1 MYYNAI
7 CIFYFYRTQRAHST
21 HYTGVEMNKLNL
33 KKLLT
38 LLVCLTLIVS
48 VVLLAACNKNDDN
61 KGSTEDNTSA
71 SPSFTNGNFRSY
83 TTSDKGYPY
92 APSSFTGS
100 PTSDT
105 EGSTLPKLETVK
117 RGVINLADYQNLGAW
132 CTFSKFDANRL
143 TDEED
148 AKNYNKDDN
157 VLMINN
163 TEARYYMYRSSEFSA
178 AANTKYLLQVD
189 VRTANLDGGE
199 KKGAT
204 IKIAKSYSSGSS
216 IPATEGYA
224 SFDAITVGEWTTYSF
239 IIDGKYNGSTS
250 LELQL
255 MLGNNNLRDEYKT
268 SGYAFFD
275 NIRLT
280 TVKDDTVLP
289 AGENVKTITLSVPNG
304 SFDYKTTSDYP
315 YLYNRVTTTDTNSNY
330 GLVNKV
336 DAKDGKITLVGEYK
350 IDADALKDH
359 DKDHGNVFA
368 IYNVAEARMG
378 FYTTNPLYFK
388 RGGYY
393 KVTVSLN
400 TDYIE
405 SGSAYLALG
414 KSKDLSDNTVIEI
427 GKDAANPGWKEHVFY
442 VYANENTADEL
453 YFHFGLGK
461 DSDNK
466 AKGYILVDDLKIEET
481 DDTTQTG
488 DYVTDNRFKPTDNKL
503 TDAFVNKSGTDING
517 VPVTITGDGEEF
529 SVDDKTPYVSSNFS
543 ERNRKFTS
551 AKATIAKFQTK
562 ATLQKD
568 TYYRFSVWV
577 RTVDVPSTSGVVLTV
592 YDGDKDTN
600 SAVKAIATFA
610 AVTTDKDLAD
620 SSSSLNGYREL
631 VCYFHTASLQEQVVT
646 FEISLGSGGAFT
658 SSTLFSGTAYIAN
671 ASLVETDYTKYNG
684 ASASGTYEKKYDW
697 YETLSSETFTNGQF
711 QKYNYSDT
719 KFFKDGGVNE
729 KGEFQSTSFG
739 VPSGWT
745 LKGEKDKAVAGI
757 VDVNRDALLS
767 NLATKLGVPVDTLKT
782 APFECKEEDVET
794 FGIYAGGDSYLFI
807 NSADVE
813 GLAKE
818 SVRVGY
824 VSNSFT
830 LNANSYYKIS
840 VMVKVMGDSKASV
853 YLMTDNNIAETNVDS
868 KFENIEAS
876 TASQTGGWK
885 RYTFYVKTGFSSI
898 SATLGLYL
906 GGKDVDIALT
916 DANMVLADGLNGKYV
931 KVDGAYEVYNKN
943 THKDAT
949 ETYNYSGSAKGGT
962 VLFDY
967 VIKEDISESVYNA
980 KTASATASAA
990 DEYEETKRVEMNLDS
1005 FGLAITPD
1013 ENKPTSPKGWTKTSL
1028 TKDTDT
1034 EQLQSGVIY
1043 STDYKAHS
1051 GESCLIIPYLNTA
1064 GASYYASDAKT
1075 LTKDGFYKISVWAKL
1090 SEGHTGKAYITL
1102 VATNYGENSKYVDYA
1117 SQTIEVDSTDWKEYV
1132 FFIKAPSSDTK
1143 IDKYG
1148 DNAKDLS
1155 LKIRLGFG
1163 ESADNKASG
1172 YVLFDD
1178 VLIEKLDVKA
1188 DDFDKLV
1195 DDFKAEPAN
1204 AGLTVNTVKYS
1215 AIDKEEE
1222 TTPDKEPD
1230 KENNKDSGKNF
1241 NWVIFTSVAFGAIVI
1256 IAVAAFFIKKYLPK
1270 HKEGKQQVDK
1280 KKTSK
1285 KKEDDYKNLND

>member
-1 MYYNAI
+1 
-7 CIFYFYRTQRAHST
+7 
-21 HYTGVEMNKLNL
+21 MNKLNL

-48 VVLLAACNKNDDN
+48 VVLLAACNKKTDDN
-61 KGSTEDNTSA
+61 KTPDNTSA

-117 RGVINLADYQNLGAW
+117 RGVINLADYANLGAW
-132 CTFSKFDANRL
+132 CTFSKFDAKRL
-143 TDEED
+143 TGEED

-163 TEARYYMYRSSEFSA
+163 TEARYYMYRSSEFSV

-189 VRTANLDGGE
+189 VRTANLNGGE
-199 KKGAT
+199 KKGVT

-224 SFDAITVGEWTTYSF
+224 SFDAVTVGEWTTYSF

-289 AGENVKTITLSVPNG
+289 TENVKTITLSVPNG

-330 GLVNKV
+330 GLVNEV
-336 DAKDGKITLVGEYK
+336 DAKDGKITLVNEYAV
-350 IDADALKDH
+350 DAAAVKG
-359 DKDHGNVFA
+359 HGSVFA
-368 IYNVAEARMG
+368 IYNVADARMG

-400 TDYIE
+400 TKYIDG
-405 SGSAYLALG
+405 SGKAYLALG

-427 GKDAANPGWKEHVFY
+427 AQKDSENNGWNEYTFY

-461 DSDNK
+461 DSDDKNK

-488 DYVTDNRFKPTDNKL
+488 DYVTDNRFKSADNKL

-517 VPVTITGDGEEF
+517 VSVTITGDGEEF
-529 SVDDKTPYVSSNFS
+529 SADDKTPYVSSIFS
-543 ERNRKFTS
+543 ARNRKFTS
-551 AKATIAKFQTK
+551 AKATLAKFQTK

-592 YDGDKDTN
+592 YDGDKDIN
-600 SAVKAIATFA
+600 SAAKAIATFA

-631 VCYFHTASLQEQVVT
+631 VCYFHTASLQDQAVT

-671 ASLVETDYTKYNG
+671 ASLVETDYIKYNG

-757 VDVNRDALLS
+757 VDVNRENLLN
-767 NLATKLGVPVDTLKT
+767 NLATKIGITAEVLKAVPVDANDK
-782 APFECKEEDVET
+782 PVET
-794 FGIYAGGDSYLFI
+794 FGIYAGGNSYLLI

-840 VMVKVMGDSKASV
+840 VMVKVINGQASV

-868 KFENIEAS
+868 KFENIGAS
-876 TASQTGGWK
+876 TGVMTGGWK

-906 GGKDVDIALT
+906 GGQDKDIALT

-931 KVDGAYEVYNKN
+931 KKAANEYEVYNKN

-949 ETYNYSGSAKGGT
+949 ETYNYSGKANGGT

-967 VIKEDISESVYNA
+967 VIKEDISESVYDA

-1005 FGLAITPD
+1005 FGLATTPD

-1117 SQTIEVDSTDWKEYV
+1117 SQTIEVNSTDWKEYV

-1188 DDFDKLV
+1188 DEFDKHV
-1195 DDFKAEPAN
+1195 SDFKAAN
-1204 AGLTVNTVKYS
+1204 TGLTVNTVKYS

-1222 TTPDKEPD
+1222 TTPDKEPG
-1230 KENNKDSGKNF
+1230 KEDNKNSGKNF
-1241 NWVIFTSVAFGAIVI
+1241 NWVIFTSVAFGAIVV

>member
-1 MYYNAI
+1 
-7 CIFYFYRTQRAHST
+7 
-21 HYTGVEMNKLNL
+21 MNKLNL

-48 VVLLAACNKNDDN
+48 VVLLAACNKKTDDN
-61 KGSTEDNTSA
+61 KTPDNTSA

-132 CTFSKFDANRL
+132 CTFSKFDAKRL
-143 TDEED
+143 TGEED

-163 TEARYYMYRSSEFSA
+163 TEARYYMYRSSEFSV

-189 VRTANLDGGE
+189 VRTANLNGGE

-224 SFDAITVGEWTTYSF
+224 SFDAVTVGEWTTYSF

-289 AGENVKTITLSVPNG
+289 TENVKTITLSVPNG

-330 GLVNKV
+330 GLVNEV
-336 DAKDGKITLVGEYK
+336 DAKDGKITLVNEYAV
-350 IDADALKDH
+350 DAAAV
-359 DKDHGNVFA
+359 KDHGSVFA
-368 IYNVAEARMG
+368 IYNVADARMG

-400 TDYIE
+400 TKYVE
-405 SGSAYLALG
+405 NGKAYLALG

-427 GKDAANPGWKEHVFY
+427 EQKDSENNGWNEYTFY

-461 DSDNK
+461 DSDDKNK

-488 DYVTDNRFKPTDNKL
+488 NNVTDNRFKPADNKL

-529 SVDDKTPYVSSNFS
+529 SADDKTPYVSSIFS
-543 ERNRKFTS
+543 ARNRKFTS
-551 AKATIAKFQTK
+551 AKATLAKFQTK

-631 VCYFHTASLQEQVVT
+631 VCYFHTASLQNQDVT

-757 VDVNRDALLS
+757 VDVNRENLLN
-767 NLATKLGVPVDTLKT
+767 NLATKIGITAEVLKAVPVDADDK
-782 APFECKEEDVET
+782 PVET
-794 FGIYAGGDSYLFI
+794 FGIYAGGNSYLLI

-840 VMVKVMGDSKASV
+840 VMVKVINGQASV
-853 YLMTDNNIAETNVDS
+853 YLMTDNNISETNVDS
-868 KFENIEAS
+868 KFENIVEAS

-906 GGKDVDIALT
+906 GGQDKDVALT

-931 KVDGAYEVYNKN
+931 KKAANEYEVYNKN

-949 ETYNYSGSAKGGT
+949 ETYNYKDSAKGGT

-1005 FGLAITPD
+1005 FGLATTPD

-1117 SQTIEVDSTDWKEYV
+1117 SQTIEVNSTDWKEYV

-1148 DNAKDLS
+1148 ENAKDLS

-1188 DDFDKLV
+1188 DDFDKHV
-1195 DDFKAEPAN
+1195 SDFKTAN
-1204 AGLTVNTVKYS
+1204 AGAKVNTVKYS

-1230 KENNKDSGKNF
+1230 KENNKNSGKNF
-1241 NWVIFTSVAFGAIVI
+1241 NWVIFTSVAFGAIVV

-1270 HKEGKQQVDK
+1270 HKEGKQVDK

>member
-1 MYYNAI
+1 
-7 CIFYFYRTQRAHST
+7 
-21 HYTGVEMNKLNL
+21 MNKLNL

-48 VVLLAACNKNDDN
+48 VVLLAACNKKADDN
-61 KGSTEDNTSA
+61 NKTTDNTSA

-117 RGVINLADYQNLGAW
+117 RGVINLADYANLGAW
-132 CTFSKFDANRL
+132 CTFSKFDAKRL
-143 TDEED
+143 TGEED

-163 TEARYYMYRSSEFSA
+163 TEARYYMYRSSEFSV

-189 VRTANLDGGE
+189 VRTANLDGGKE
-199 KKGAT
+199 KGAT

-224 SFDAITVGEWTTYSF
+224 SFDAVTVGEWTTYSF

-289 AGENVKTITLSVPNG
+289 TENVKTITLSVPNG

-330 GLVNKV
+330 GLVNEV
-336 DAKDGKITLVGEYK
+336 DAKDGKITLVNEYAV
-350 IDADALKDH
+350 DAAAVEG
-359 DKDHGNVFA
+359 HGSVFA
-368 IYNVAEARMG
+368 IYNVADARMG

-414 KSKDLSDNTVIEI
+414 KSKDLSDNTIIPV
-427 GKDAANPGWKEHVFY
+427 GKDAANPGWKEHTFY

-488 DYVTDNRFKPTDNKL
+488 DYVTDNRFKPADNKL

-517 VPVTITGDGEEF
+517 VSVTITGDGEEF
-529 SVDDKTPYVSSNFS
+529 SADDKTPYESTAFS
-543 ERNRKFTS
+543 TNNRKFTS
-551 AKATIAKFQTK
+551 AKATLAKFQTK

-600 SAVKAIATFA
+600 SAAKAIATFA

-631 VCYFHTASLQEQVVT
+631 VCYFHTASLQNQDVT

-757 VDVNRDALLS
+757 VDVNRENLLN
-767 NLATKLGVPVDTLKT
+767 NLATKLGITAEVLKAVPVDANDK
-782 APFECKEEDVET
+782 PVET
-794 FGIYAGGDSYLFI
+794 FGIYAGGDSYLLI

-868 KFENIEAS
+868 KFENIGAS
-876 TASQTGGWK
+876 TGVMTGGWK

-906 GGKDVDIALT
+906 GGEDKDIALT

-931 KVDGAYEVYNKN
+931 KKADNEYEVYNKN

-949 ETYNYSGSAKGGT
+949 ETYNYKDSAKGGT

-1005 FGLAITPD
+1005 FGLATTPD

-1117 SQTIEVDSTDWKEYV
+1117 SQTIEVNSTDWKEYV

-1188 DDFDKLV
+1188 DVFDKHV
-1195 DDFKAEPAN
+1195 DDFKAAN
-1204 AGLTVNTVKYS
+1204 AGAKVNTVKYS

-1241 NWVIFTSVAFGAIVI
+1241 NWVIFTSVAFGAIVV

>member
-1 MYYNAI
+1 
-7 CIFYFYRTQRAHST
+7 
-21 HYTGVEMNKLNL
+21 MNKLNL

-48 VVLLAACNKNDDN
+48 VVLLAACNKKADDN
-61 KGSTEDNTSA
+61 KTTDNTSA

-132 CTFSKFDANRL
+132 CTFSKFDAKRL
-143 TDEED
+143 TGEED

-163 TEARYYMYRSSEFSA
+163 TEARYYMYRSSEFSV

-189 VRTANLDGGE
+189 VRTANLNGGE

-224 SFDAITVGEWTTYSF
+224 SFDAVTVGEWTTYSF
-239 IIDGKYNGSTS
+239 IIDGKYNGNTS

-289 AGENVKTITLSVPNG
+289 TENVKTITLSVPNG

-330 GLVNKV
+330 GLVNEV
-336 DAKDGKITLVGEYK
+336 DAKDGKITLVNEYAV
-350 IDADALKDH
+350 DAAAVKG
-359 DKDHGNVFA
+359 HGSVFA
-368 IYNVAEARMG
+368 IYNVADARMG

-400 TDYIE
+400 TKYVE
-405 SGSAYLALG
+405 NGKAYLALG

-427 GKDAANPGWKEHVFY
+427 AQKDSENNGWNEYTFY

-488 DYVTDNRFKPTDNKL
+488 DYVTDNRFKPADNKL

-529 SVDDKTPYVSSNFS
+529 SADDKTPYESTAFS
-543 ERNRKFTS
+543 TNNRKFTS
-551 AKATIAKFQTK
+551 AKATLARFQTK

-600 SAVKAIATFA
+600 SAAKAIATFA

-631 VCYFHTASLQEQVVT
+631 VCYFHTASLQNQDVT

-719 KFFKDGGVNE
+719 KFFKEGGVNE

-757 VDVNRDALLS
+757 VDVNRENLLN
-767 NLATKLGVPVDTLKT
+767 NLATKIGITAEVLKAVPAKCD
-782 APFECKEEDVET
+782 ADDVET
-794 FGIYAGGDSYLFI
+794 FGIYVGGNSYLLI

-853 YLMTDNNIAETNVDS
+853 YLMTDNNISETNVDS

-876 TASQTGGWK
+876 TGVATGGWK

-916 DANMVLADGLNGKYV
+916 DANMTKLENDLSGKYV
-931 KVDGAYEVYNKN
+931 REVAEDGTVTFVVYNKN
-943 THKDAT
+943 THKDVKD
-949 ETYNYSGSAKGGT
+949 TYNYNGSAKGGT

-990 DEYEETKRVEMNLDS
+990 NEYEETKRVEMNLDS
-1005 FGLAITPD
+1005 FGLATTPD
-1013 ENKPTSPKGWTKTSL
+1013 QDKPTSPKGWTKTSL

-1034 EQLQSGVIY
+1034 EQLQSGVVY

-1117 SQTIEVDSTDWKEYV
+1117 SQTIEVNSTDWKEYV

-1148 DNAKDLS
+1148 ENAKDLS

-1188 DDFDKLV
+1188 DEFDKHV
-1195 DDFKAEPAN
+1195 DDFKTAN

-1230 KENNKDSGKNF
+1230 KADSKDSGKNF
-1241 NWVIFTSVAFGAIVI
+1241 NWVIFTSVAFGAIVV

>member
-1 MYYNAI
+1 
-7 CIFYFYRTQRAHST
+7 
-21 HYTGVEMNKLNL
+21 MNKLNL

-48 VVLLAACNKNDDN
+48 VVLLAACNKKADDN
-61 KGSTEDNTSA
+61 KTPDNTSA

-132 CTFSKFDANRL
+132 CTFSKFDAKRL

-163 TEARYYMYRSSEFSA
+163 TEARYYMYRSSEFSV

-189 VRTANLDGGE
+189 VRTANLNGGE

-224 SFDAITVGEWTTYSF
+224 SFDAVTVGEWTTYSF

-289 AGENVKTITLSVPNG
+289 TENVKTITLSVPNG

-330 GLVNKV
+330 GLVNEV
-336 DAKDGKITLVGEYK
+336 DAKDGKITLVNEYAV
-350 IDADALKDH
+350 DAAAVEG
-359 DKDHGNVFA
+359 HGSVFA
-368 IYNVAEARMG
+368 IYNVADARMG

-400 TDYIE
+400 TKYVE
-405 SGSAYLALG
+405 NGKAYLALG

-427 GKDAANPGWKEHVFY
+427 AQKDSENNGWNEYTFY

-481 DDTTQTG
+481 DDISQTG
-488 DYVTDNRFKPTDNKL
+488 DNVTNSRFKPEDNKL

-529 SVDDKTPYVSSNFS
+529 SADDKTPYVSSIFS
-543 ERNRKFTS
+543 ARNRKFTS
-551 AKATIAKFQTK
+551 AKATLAKFQTK

-568 TYYRFSVWV
+568 TFYRFSVWV

-592 YDGDKDTN
+592 YDGDKDVN

-631 VCYFHTASLQEQVVT
+631 VCYFHTASLQNQDVT

-719 KFFKDGGVNE
+719 KFFKDGGLND

-757 VDVNRDALLS
+757 VDVNRENLLN
-767 NLATKLGVPVDTLKT
+767 NLATKIGITAEVLKAVPVDANDK
-782 APFECKEEDVET
+782 PVET
-794 FGIYAGGDSYLFI
+794 FGIYAGGNSYLLI

-868 KFENIEAS
+868 KFENIGAS

-906 GGKDVDIALT
+906 GGEDKDVALT
-916 DANMVLADGLNGKYV
+916 DENMVLADGLNGKYV
-931 KVDGAYEVYNKN
+931 KVDGEYVVYNKN
-943 THKDAT
+943 THKDIE
-949 ETYNYSGSAKGGT
+949 ETYNYSGKAEGGT

-967 VIKEDISESVYNA
+967 VIKEDISESVYDT
-980 KTASATASAA
+980 KIASATASAA
-990 DEYEETKRVEMNLDS
+990 NEYEETKRVEMNLDS
-1005 FGLAITPD
+1005 FGLATTPD

-1117 SQTIEVDSTDWKEYV
+1117 SQTIEVNSTDWKEYV

-1188 DDFDKLV
+1188 DEFDKHV
-1195 DDFKAEPAN
+1195 NDFKAAN

-1241 NWVIFTSVAFGAIVI
+1241 NWVIFTSVAFGAIVV

>member
-1 MYYNAI
+1 
-7 CIFYFYRTQRAHST
+7 
-21 HYTGVEMNKLNL
+21 MNKLNL

-48 VVLLAACNKNDDN
+48 VVLLAACNKKTDDN
-61 KGSTEDNTSA
+61 KTPDNTSA

-117 RGVINLADYQNLGAW
+117 RGVINLADYANLGAW
-132 CTFSKFDANRL
+132 CTFSKFDAKRL
-143 TDEED
+143 TGEED

-163 TEARYYMYRSSEFSA
+163 TEARYYMYRSSEFSV

-189 VRTANLDGGE
+189 VRTANLNGGE

-224 SFDAITVGEWTTYSF
+224 SFDAVTVGEWTTYSF

-289 AGENVKTITLSVPNG
+289 TENVKTITLSVPNG

-330 GLVNKV
+330 GLVNEV
-336 DAKDGKITLVGEYK
+336 DAKDGKITLVNEYAV
-350 IDADALKDH
+350 DAAAVKG
-359 DKDHGNVFA
+359 HGSVFA
-368 IYNVAEARMG
+368 IYNVADARMG

-393 KVTVSLN
+393 KITVSLN
-400 TDYIE
+400 TKYVE
-405 SGSAYLALG
+405 NGKAYLALG

-427 GKDAANPGWKEHVFY
+427 AQKDSENNGWNEYTFY

-488 DYVTDNRFKPTDNKL
+488 DYVTDNRFKAADNKL

-529 SVDDKTPYVSSNFS
+529 STDDKTPYVSKNFS

-551 AKATIAKFQTK
+551 AKATLAKFQTK

-592 YDGDKDTN
+592 YDGDKDVN
-600 SAVKAIATFA
+600 SAAKAIATFA

-631 VCYFHTASLQEQVVT
+631 VCYFHTASLQNQDVT

-719 KFFKDGGVNE
+719 KFFKEGGLND

-757 VDVNRDALLS
+757 VDVNRENLLN
-767 NLATKLGVPVDTLKT
+767 NLAGKLGITAEVLKAVPVDANDK
-782 APFECKEEDVET
+782 PVET
-794 FGIYAGGDSYLFI
+794 FGIYAGGDSYLLI

-813 GLAKE
+813 DLAKE
-818 SVRVGY
+818 SVRIGY

-853 YLMTDNNIAETNVDS
+853 YLMTDNNISETNVDS

-931 KVDGAYEVYNKN
+931 KKAANEYEVYNKN

-949 ETYNYSGSAKGGT
+949 ETYNYKDSAKGGT

-1005 FGLAITPD
+1005 FGLATTPD

-1117 SQTIEVDSTDWKEYV
+1117 SQTIEVNSTDWKEYV

-1188 DDFDKLV
+1188 DEFDKHV
-1195 DDFKAEPAN
+1195 NDFKAAN
-1204 AGLTVNTVKYS
+1204 TDLTVNTVKYS

-1222 TTPDKEPD
+1222 TTPDKEPG
-1230 KENNKDSGKNF
+1230 KEDNKNSGKNF
-1241 NWVIFTSVAFGAIVI
+1241 NWVIFTSVAFGAIVV

-1285 KKEDDYKNLND
+1285 MKEDDYKNLND

>member
-1 MYYNAI
+1 
-7 CIFYFYRTQRAHST
+7 
-21 HYTGVEMNKLNL
+21 MNKLNL

-48 VVLLAACNKNDDN
+48 VALLAACNKKPDDN
-61 KGSTEDNTSA
+61 KTTDNTSA

-132 CTFSKFDANRL
+132 CTFSKFDAKRL
-143 TDEED
+143 TGEED

-163 TEARYYMYRSSEFSA
+163 TEARYYMYRSSEFSV

-189 VRTANLDGGE
+189 VRTANLNGGE

-289 AGENVKTITLSVPNG
+289 TENVKTITLSVPNG

-330 GLVNKV
+330 GLVNEV
-336 DAKDGKITLVGEYK
+336 DAKDGKITLVNEYAV
-350 IDADALKDH
+350 DAAAVEG
-359 DKDHGNVFA
+359 HGSVFA
-368 IYNVAEARMG
+368 IYNVADARMG

-400 TDYIE
+400 TKYVE
-405 SGSAYLALG
+405 NGKAYLALG

-427 GKDAANPGWKEHVFY
+427 AQKDSENNGWNEYTFY

-488 DYVTDNRFKPTDNKL
+488 DYVTDNRFKAADNKL

-517 VPVTITGDGEEF
+517 VSVTITGDGEEF
-529 SVDDKTPYVSSNFS
+529 SADDKTPYVSPIFS
-543 ERNRKFTS
+543 ARNRKFTS
-551 AKATIAKFQTK
+551 AKATLAKFQTK

-600 SAVKAIATFA
+600 SAAKAIATFA

-631 VCYFHTASLQEQVVT
+631 VCYFHTASLQNQDVT

-757 VDVNRDALLS
+757 VDVNRENLLN
-767 NLATKLGVPVDTLKT
+767 NLATKLGITAEVLKAVPVDADDK
-782 APFECKEEDVET
+782 PVET
-794 FGIYAGGDSYLFI
+794 FGIYAGGDSYLLI

-906 GGKDVDIALT
+906 GGQDKDVALT

-931 KVDGAYEVYNKN
+931 KKAANEYEVYNKN

-949 ETYNYSGSAKGGT
+949 ETYNYKDSAKGGT

-1005 FGLAITPD
+1005 FGLATTPD

-1075 LTKDGFYKISVWAKL
+1075 FTKDGFYKISVWAKL

-1117 SQTIEVDSTDWKEYV
+1117 SQTIEVNSTDWKEYV

-1188 DDFDKLV
+1188 DEFDKHV
-1195 DDFKAEPAN
+1195 NDFKAAN

-1222 TTPDKEPD
+1222 TTPDKEPG
-1230 KENNKDSGKNF
+1230 KEDNKNSGKNF
-1241 NWVIFTSVAFGAIVI
+1241 NWVIFTSVAFGAIVV

>member
-1 MYYNAI
+1 
-7 CIFYFYRTQRAHST
+7 
-21 HYTGVEMNKLNL
+21 MNKLNL

-48 VVLLAACNKNDDN
+48 VVLLAACNKKTDDN
-61 KGSTEDNTSA
+61 KTTDNTSA

-117 RGVINLADYQNLGAW
+117 RGVINLADYANLGAW
-132 CTFSKFDANRL
+132 CTFSKFDAKRL
-143 TDEED
+143 TGEED

-189 VRTANLDGGE
+189 VRTANLNGGE

-289 AGENVKTITLSVPNG
+289 TENVKTITLSVPNG

-330 GLVNKV
+330 GLVNEV
-336 DAKDGKITLVGEYK
+336 DAKDGKITLVNEYAV
-350 IDADALKDH
+350 DAAAVKG
-359 DKDHGNVFA
+359 HGSVFA
-368 IYNVAEARMG
+368 IYNVADARMG

-400 TDYIE
+400 TKYVE
-405 SGSAYLALG
+405 NGKAYLALG

-427 GKDAANPGWKEHVFY
+427 AQKDSENNGWNEYTFY

-488 DYVTDNRFKPTDNKL
+488 DYVTDNRFKAEDNKL
-503 TDAFVNKSGTDING
+503 TDTFVNKSGTDING

-529 SVDDKTPYVSSNFS
+529 SADDKTPYVSPIFS
-543 ERNRKFTS
+543 ARNRKFTS
-551 AKATIAKFQTK
+551 AKATLAKFQTK

-592 YDGDKDTN
+592 YDGDKDVN
-600 SAVKAIATFA
+600 SAAKAIATFA

-631 VCYFHTASLQEQVVT
+631 VCYFHTASLQNQDVT

-757 VDVNRDALLS
+757 VDVNRENLLN
-767 NLATKLGVPVDTLKT
+767 NLAGKLGITAEVLKAVPVDANDK
-782 APFECKEEDVET
+782 PVET
-794 FGIYAGGDSYLFI
+794 FGIYAGGDSYLLI

-853 YLMTDNNIAETNVDS
+853 YLMTDNNISETNVDS
-868 KFENIEAS
+868 KFENIGAS
-876 TASQTGGWK
+876 TGVMTGGWK

-931 KVDGAYEVYNKN
+931 KKAANEYEVYNKN

-949 ETYNYSGSAKGGT
+949 ETYNYKDSAKGGT

-1005 FGLAITPD
+1005 FGLATTPD

-1043 STDYKAHS
+1043 STEYKAHS

-1117 SQTIEVDSTDWKEYV
+1117 SQTIEVNSTDWKEYV

-1188 DDFDKLV
+1188 DEFDKHV
-1195 DDFKAEPAN
+1195 NDFKAAPEH

-1230 KENNKDSGKNF
+1230 KENSKDSGKNF
-1241 NWVIFTSVAFGAIVI
+1241 NWVIFTSVAFGAIVV

>member
-1 MYYNAI
+1 
-7 CIFYFYRTQRAHST
+7 
-21 HYTGVEMNKLNL
+21 MNKLNL

-48 VVLLAACNKNDDN
+48 VVLLAACNKKPDDN
-61 KGSTEDNTSA
+61 KTPDNTSA

-132 CTFSKFDANRL
+132 CTFSKFDAKRL
-143 TDEED
+143 TGEED

-189 VRTANLDGGE
+189 VRTANLNGGE

-289 AGENVKTITLSVPNG
+289 TENVKTITLSVPNG

-330 GLVNKV
+330 GLVNEV
-336 DAKDGKITLVGEYK
+336 DAKDGKITLVNEYTV
-350 IDADALKDH
+350 DAAAVEG
-359 DKDHGNVFA
+359 HGSVFA
-368 IYNVAEARMG
+368 IYNVADARMG

-400 TDYIE
+400 TKYVE
-405 SGSAYLALG
+405 NGKAYLALG

-427 GKDAANPGWKEHVFY
+427 EQKDSENNGWNEYTFY

-461 DSDNK
+461 DSDDKNK

-488 DYVTDNRFKPTDNKL
+488 DYVTDNRFKAADNKL

-529 SVDDKTPYVSSNFS
+529 SADDKTPYVSSIFS
-543 ERNRKFTS
+543 ARNRKFTS
-551 AKATIAKFQTK
+551 AKATLAKFQTK

-592 YDGDKDTN
+592 YDGNKDVN

-631 VCYFHTASLQEQVVT
+631 VCYFHTASLQEQAVT

-671 ASLVETDYTKYNG
+671 ASLVETDYTKYNS

-757 VDVNRDALLS
+757 VDVNRENLLN
-767 NLATKLGVPVDTLKT
+767 NLATKLGITADTLKT
-782 APFECKEEDVET
+782 APFKCKEEDVET
-794 FGIYAGGDSYLFI
+794 FGTYAGGDSYLLI
-807 NSADVE
+807 NSANVE

-818 SVRVGY
+818 FVRVGY

-853 YLMTDNNIAETNVDS
+853 YLMTDNNISETNVDS

-876 TASQTGGWK
+876 ASPTTGGWK

-916 DANMVLADGLNGKYV
+916 DANMTKLENDLSGKYV
-931 KVDGAYEVYNKN
+931 REVAEDGTVKFVVYNKN
-943 THKDAT
+943 THKDVKD
-949 ETYNYSGSAKGGT
+949 TYNYSGRATGGT

-990 DEYEETKRVEMNLDS
+990 NEYEETKRVEMNLDS
-1005 FGLAITPD
+1005 FGLATTPD
-1013 ENKPTSPKGWTKTSL
+1013 EGKPTSPKGWTKTSL

-1043 STDYKAHS
+1043 STEDKYKAHS
-1051 GESCLIIPYLNTA
+1051 GESCLIIPYISSA

-1090 SEGHTGKAYITL
+1090 SENHTGKAYITL

-1117 SQTIEVDSTDWKEYV
+1117 SQTIEVNSTEWKEYV

-1188 DDFDKLV
+1188 DNFDTFVEK
-1195 DDFKAEPAN
+1195 FTKENPTIAK
-1204 AGLTVNTVKYS
+1204 VNTVKYS

-1222 TTPDKEPD
+1222 TTPDKEPG
-1230 KENNKDSGKNF
+1230 KEDNKNSGKNF
-1241 NWVIFTSVAFGAIVI
+1241 NWVIFTSVAFGAIVV

-1270 HKEGKQQVDK
+1270 HKEGKQVDK

>member
-1 MYYNAI
+1 
-7 CIFYFYRTQRAHST
+7 
-21 HYTGVEMNKLNL
+21 MNKLNL

-48 VVLLAACNKNDDN
+48 VVLLAACNKKTDDN
-61 KGSTEDNTSA
+61 KTPDNTSA

-132 CTFSKFDANRL
+132 CTFSKFDAKRL

-163 TEARYYMYRSSEFSA
+163 TEARYYMYRSSEFSV

-189 VRTANLDGGE
+189 VRTANLNGGE

-224 SFDAITVGEWTTYSF
+224 SFDAVTVGEWTTYSF

-289 AGENVKTITLSVPNG
+289 TENVKTITLSVPNG

-330 GLVNKV
+330 GLVNEV
-336 DAKDGKITLVGEYK
+336 DAKDGKITLVNEYAV
-350 IDADALKDH
+350 DAAAVEG
-359 DKDHGNVFA
+359 HGSVFA
-368 IYNVAEARMG
+368 IYNVADARMG

-400 TDYIE
+400 TKYVE
-405 SGSAYLALG
+405 NGKAYLAFG

-427 GKDAANPGWKEHVFY
+427 AQKDSENNGWNEYTFY

-488 DYVTDNRFKPTDNKL
+488 DYVTDNRFKPADNKL

-517 VPVTITGDGEEF
+517 VSVTITGDGEEF
-529 SVDDKTPYVSSNFS
+529 SADDKTPYVSSIFS
-543 ERNRKFTS
+543 ARNRKFTS
-551 AKATIAKFQTK
+551 AKATLAKFQTK

-592 YDGDKDTN
+592 YDGDKDIN
-600 SAVKAIATFA
+600 SAAKAIATFA

-631 VCYFHTASLQEQVVT
+631 VCYFHTASLQNQDVT

-757 VDVNRDALLS
+757 VDVNRENLLN
-767 NLATKLGVPVDTLKT
+767 NLATKIGITAEVLKAVPVDANDK
-782 APFECKEEDVET
+782 PVET
-794 FGIYAGGDSYLFI
+794 FGIYAGGDSYLLI

-840 VMVKVMGDSKASV
+840 VMVKVINGQASV
-853 YLMTDNNIAETNVDS
+853 YLMTDNNISETNVDS

-931 KVDGAYEVYNKN
+931 KKAANEYEVYNKN

-949 ETYNYSGSAKGGT
+949 ETYNYKDSAKGGT

-1005 FGLAITPD
+1005 FGLATTPD

-1117 SQTIEVDSTDWKEYV
+1117 SQTIEVNSTDWKEYV

-1148 DNAKDLS
+1148 ENAKDLS

-1188 DDFDKLV
+1188 DEFDKHV
-1195 DDFKAEPAN
+1195 NDFKAAH
-1204 AGLTVNTVKYS
+1204 ADLTVNTVKYS

-1241 NWVIFTSVAFGAIVI
+1241 NWVIFTSVAFGAIVV

-1285 KKEDDYKNLND
+1285 KKEDDYKNFND

>member
-1 MYYNAI
+1 
-7 CIFYFYRTQRAHST
+7 
-21 HYTGVEMNKLNL
+21 MNKLNL

-48 VVLLAACNKNDDN
+48 VVLLAACNKKTDDN
-61 KGSTEDNTSA
+61 KTTDNTSA

-83 TTSDKGYPY
+83 TTSDSGYPY

-275 NIRLT
+275 NIRLNT
-280 TVKDDTVLP
+280 IKDDTVLP
-289 AGENVKTITLSVPNG
+289 TENVKTITLSVPNG

-330 GLVNKV
+330 GLVNEV
-336 DAKDGKITLVGEYK
+336 DAKDGKITLVNEYAV
-350 IDADALKDH
+350 DAAAVEG
-359 DKDHGNVFA
+359 HGSVFA
-368 IYNVAEARMG
+368 IYNVADARMG

-414 KSKDLSDNTVIEI
+414 KSKDLSDNTIIPV
-427 GKDAANPGWKEHVFY
+427 GKDTENPGWKEHVFY

-529 SVDDKTPYVSSNFS
+529 SADDKTPYVSSNFS

-592 YDGDKDTN
+592 YDGDKETN
-600 SAVKAIATFA
+600 SAAKAIATFA

-631 VCYFHTASLQEQVVT
+631 VCYFHTASLQNQDVT

-757 VDVNRDALLS
+757 VDVTRDALLS

-794 FGIYAGGDSYLFI
+794 FGIYAGGNSYLLI

-853 YLMTDNNIAETNVDS
+853 YLMTDNNISETNVDS

-876 TASQTGGWK
+876 TGVATGGWK

-1005 FGLAITPD
+1005 FGLATTPD

-1117 SQTIEVDSTDWKEYV
+1117 SQTIEVNSTSWKEYV

-1148 DNAKDLS
+1148 ENAKDLS

-1188 DDFDKLV
+1188 DEFDKLV
-1195 DDFKAEPAN
+1195 DDFKAKPAN

-1241 NWVIFTSVAFGAIVI
+1241 NWVIFTSVAFGAIVV

>member
-1 MYYNAI
+1 
-7 CIFYFYRTQRAHST
+7 
-21 HYTGVEMNKLNL
+21 MNKLNL

-48 VVLLAACNKNDDN
+48 VVLLAACNKKTDDN
-61 KGSTEDNTSA
+61 KTPDNTSA

-132 CTFSKFDANRL
+132 CTFSKFDAKRL

-163 TEARYYMYRSSEFSA
+163 TEARYYMYRSSEFSV

-189 VRTANLDGGE
+189 VRTANLNGGE

-289 AGENVKTITLSVPNG
+289 TENVKTITLSVPNG

-330 GLVNKV
+330 GLVNEV
-336 DAKDGKITLVGEYK
+336 DAKDGKITLVNEYK
-350 IDADALKDH
+350 VAADAVKG
-359 DKDHGNVFA
+359 HGSVFA
-368 IYNVAEARMG
+368 IYNVADARMG

-400 TDYIE
+400 TKYVE
-405 SGSAYLALG
+405 NGKAYLALG

-427 GKDAANPGWKEHVFY
+427 AQKDSENNGWNEYTFY

-466 AKGYILVDDLKIEET
+466 AKGYILIDDLKIEET

-488 DYVTDNRFKPTDNKL
+488 DNVTNSRFKPEDNKL

-529 SVDDKTPYVSSNFS
+529 SADDKTPYVSSIFS
-543 ERNRKFTS
+543 ARNRKFTS

-600 SAVKAIATFA
+600 SAAKAIATFA

-631 VCYFHTASLQEQVVT
+631 VCYFHTASLQNQDVT

-757 VDVNRDALLS
+757 VDVNRENLLN
-767 NLATKLGVPVDTLKT
+767 NLATKIGITAEVLKAVPVDANDK
-782 APFECKEEDVET
+782 PVET
-794 FGIYAGGDSYLFI
+794 FGIYAGGNSYLLI

-840 VMVKVMGDSKASV
+840 VMVKVISGQASV
-853 YLMTDNNIAETNVDS
+853 YLMTDNNISETNVDS

-876 TASQTGGWK
+876 TGVATGGWK

-906 GGKDVDIALT
+906 GGQDKDIALT

-931 KVDGAYEVYNKN
+931 KKAANEYEVYNKN

-949 ETYNYSGSAKGGT
+949 ETYNYKDSAKGGT

-1005 FGLAITPD
+1005 FGLATTPD

-1117 SQTIEVDSTDWKEYV
+1117 SQTIEVNSTDWKEYV

-1188 DDFDKLV
+1188 DEFDKHV
-1195 DDFKAEPAN
+1195 SDFKAAN
-1204 AGLTVNTVKYS
+1204 TGLTVNTVKYN

-1230 KENNKDSGKNF
+1230 KKDNKDSGKNF
-1241 NWVIFTSVAFGAIVI
+1241 NWVIFTSVAFGAIVV

>member
-1 MYYNAI
+1 
-7 CIFYFYRTQRAHST
+7 
-21 HYTGVEMNKLNL
+21 MNKLNL

-48 VVLLAACNKNDDN
+48 VVLLAACNKKTDDN
-61 KGSTEDNTSA
+61 KTTDNTSA

-132 CTFSKFDANRL
+132 CTFSKFDAKRL
-143 TDEED
+143 TGEED

-163 TEARYYMYRSSEFSA
+163 TEARYYMYRSSEFSV

-189 VRTANLDGGE
+189 VRTANLNGGE

-224 SFDAITVGEWTTYSF
+224 SFDEVTVGEWTTYSF

-289 AGENVKTITLSVPNG
+289 TENVKTITLSVPNG

-315 YLYNRVTTTDTNSNY
+315 YLYNRVPTTDTNSNY
-330 GLVNKV
+330 GLVNEV
-336 DAKDGKITLVGEYK
+336 DAKDGKITLVNEYAV
-350 IDADALKDH
+350 DAAAVKG
-359 DKDHGNVFA
+359 HGSVFA
-368 IYNVAEARMG
+368 IYNVADARMG

-400 TDYIE
+400 TKYVE
-405 SGSAYLALG
+405 NGKAYLALG

-427 GKDAANPGWKEHVFY
+427 AQKDSENNGWNEYTFY

-481 DDTTQTG
+481 EETTQTG
-488 DYVTDNRFKPTDNKL
+488 DNVTDNRFKAADNKL

-529 SVDDKTPYVSSNFS
+529 SADDKTPYVSPIFS
-543 ERNRKFTS
+543 ARNRKFTS
-551 AKATIAKFQTK
+551 AKATLAKFQTK

-592 YDGDKDTN
+592 YDGDKDVN
-600 SAVKAIATFA
+600 SAAKAIATFA

-631 VCYFHTASLQEQVVT
+631 VCYFHTASLQNQDVT

-757 VDVNRDALLS
+757 VDVNRENLLN
-767 NLATKLGVPVDTLKT
+767 NLATKIGITAEVLKAVPVDANDK
-782 APFECKEEDVET
+782 PVET
-794 FGIYAGGDSYLFI
+794 FGIYAGGNSYLLI

-840 VMVKVMGDSKASV
+840 VMVKVINGQASV
-853 YLMTDNNIAETNVDS
+853 YLMTDNNISETNVDS
-868 KFENIEAS
+868 KFENIEAP

-931 KVDGAYEVYNKN
+931 KKAANEYEVYNKN

-949 ETYNYSGSAKGGT
+949 ETYNYKDSAKGGT

-1005 FGLAITPD
+1005 FGLATTPD

-1117 SQTIEVDSTDWKEYV
+1117 SQTIEVNSTDWKEYV

-1148 DNAKDLS
+1148 ENAKDLS

-1188 DDFDKLV
+1188 DEFDKHV
-1195 DDFKAEPAN
+1195 NDFKAAH
-1204 AGLTVNTVKYS
+1204 ADLTVNTVKYS

-1241 NWVIFTSVAFGAIVI
+1241 NWVIFTSVAFGAIVV

>member
-1 MYYNAI
+1 
-7 CIFYFYRTQRAHST
+7 
-21 HYTGVEMNKLNL
+21 MNKLNL

-48 VVLLAACNKNDDN
+48 VVLLAACNKKTDDN
-61 KGSTEDNTSA
+61 KTTDNTSA

-132 CTFSKFDANRL
+132 CTFSKFDAKRL
-143 TDEED
+143 TGEED

-163 TEARYYMYRSSEFSA
+163 TEARYYMYRSSEFSV

-189 VRTANLDGGE
+189 VRTANLNGGE

-224 SFDAITVGEWTTYSF
+224 SFDAVTVGEWTTYSF

-289 AGENVKTITLSVPNG
+289 TENVKTINLSVPNG

-330 GLVNKV
+330 GLVNEV
-336 DAKDGKITLVGEYK
+336 DAKDGKITLVNEYAV
-350 IDADALKDH
+350 DAAAVKG
-359 DKDHGNVFA
+359 HGSVFA
-368 IYNVAEARMG
+368 IYNVADARMG

-400 TDYIE
+400 TKYVE
-405 SGSAYLALG
+405 NGKAYLALG

-427 GKDAANPGWKEHVFY
+427 AQKDSENNGWNEYTFY

-488 DYVTDNRFKPTDNKL
+488 DYVTDNRFKAADNKL

-517 VPVTITGDGEEF
+517 VSVTITGDGEEF
-529 SVDDKTPYVSSNFS
+529 SADDKTPYVSPIFS
-543 ERNRKFTS
+543 ARNRKFTS
-551 AKATIAKFQTK
+551 AKATLAKFQTK

-577 RTVDVPSTSGVVLTV
+577 RTEDVPSTSGVVLTV

-600 SAVKAIATFA
+600 SAAKAIATFA

-631 VCYFHTASLQEQVVT
+631 VCYFHTASLQNQDVT

-757 VDVNRDALLS
+757 VDVNRENLLN
-767 NLATKLGVPVDTLKT
+767 NLATKIGITAEVLKAVPVDANDK
-782 APFECKEEDVET
+782 PVET
-794 FGIYAGGDSYLFI
+794 FGIYAGGNSYLLI

-853 YLMTDNNIAETNVDS
+853 YLMTDNNISETNVDS
-868 KFENIEAS
+868 KFENIGAS
-876 TASQTGGWK
+876 TGVATGGWK

-906 GGKDVDIALT
+906 GGKDVDVALT

-931 KVDGAYEVYNKN
+931 KKAANEYEVYNKN

-949 ETYNYSGSAKGGT
+949 ETYNYKDSAKGGT

-1005 FGLAITPD
+1005 FGLATTPD

-1051 GESCLIIPYLNTA
+1051 GDSCLIIPYLNTA

-1117 SQTIEVDSTDWKEYV
+1117 SQTIEVNSTDWKEYV

-1148 DNAKDLS
+1148 ENAKDLS

-1188 DDFDKLV
+1188 DEFDKHV
-1195 DDFKAEPAN
+1195 NDFKAAN
-1204 AGLTVNTVKYS
+1204 TGLTVNTVKYS

-1241 NWVIFTSVAFGAIVI
+1241 NWVIFTSVAFGAIVV

>member
-1 MYYNAI
+1 
-7 CIFYFYRTQRAHST
+7 
-21 HYTGVEMNKLNL
+21 MNKLNL

-48 VVLLAACNKNDDN
+48 VVLLAACNKKTDDN
-61 KGSTEDNTSA
+61 KTPDNTSA

-132 CTFSKFDANRL
+132 CTFSKFDAKRL
-143 TDEED
+143 TGEED

-163 TEARYYMYRSSEFSA
+163 TEARYYMYRSSEFSV

-189 VRTANLDGGE
+189 VRTANLNGGE

-224 SFDAITVGEWTTYSF
+224 SFDAVTVGEWTTYSF
-239 IIDGKYNGSTS
+239 IIDGKYNGNTS

-289 AGENVKTITLSVPNG
+289 TENVKTITLSVPNG

-330 GLVNKV
+330 GLVNEV
-336 DAKDGKITLVGEYK
+336 DAKDGKITLVNEYAV
-350 IDADALKDH
+350 DAAAVKG
-359 DKDHGNVFA
+359 HGSVFA
-368 IYNVAEARMG
+368 IYNVADARMG

-400 TDYIE
+400 TKYVE
-405 SGSAYLALG
+405 NGKAYLALG

-427 GKDAANPGWKEHVFY
+427 EQKDSENNGWNEYTFY

-461 DSDNK
+461 DSDKNK

-481 DDTTQTG
+481 NDTTQTG
-488 DYVTDNRFKPTDNKL
+488 DNVTDNRFKPADNKL
-503 TDAFVNKSGTDING
+503 TDAFVNKSGADING

-529 SVDDKTPYVSSNFS
+529 SADDKTPYVSSIFS
-543 ERNRKFTS
+543 ARNRKFTS
-551 AKATIAKFQTK
+551 AKATLAKFQTK

-600 SAVKAIATFA
+600 SAAKAIATFA

-631 VCYFHTASLQEQVVT
+631 VCYFHTASLQNQDVT

-757 VDVNRDALLS
+757 VDVNRENLLN
-767 NLATKLGVPVDTLKT
+767 NLATKIGITAEALKAVPVDANDK
-782 APFECKEEDVET
+782 PVET
-794 FGIYAGGDSYLFI
+794 FGIYAGGNSYLLI

-840 VMVKVMGDSKASV
+840 VMVKVINGQASV
-853 YLMTDNNIAETNVDS
+853 YLMTDNNISETNVDS

-906 GGKDVDIALT
+906 GGEDKGIALT

-931 KVDGAYEVYNKN
+931 KKAANEYEVYNKN

-949 ETYNYSGSAKGGT
+949 ETYNYKDSAKGGT

-990 DEYEETKRVEMNLDS
+990 NEYEETKRVEMNLDS
-1005 FGLAITPD
+1005 FGLATTPD

-1188 DDFDKLV
+1188 DEFDKHV
-1195 DDFKAEPAN
+1195 NDFKAAH
-1204 AGLTVNTVKYS
+1204 ADLTVNTVKYS

-1241 NWVIFTSVAFGAIVI
+1241 NWVIFTSVAFGAIVV

>member
-1 MYYNAI
+1 
-7 CIFYFYRTQRAHST
+7 
-21 HYTGVEMNKLNL
+21 MNKLNL

-61 KGSTEDNTSA
+61 KGSTEDSTSA

-83 TTSDKGYPY
+83 TTSDSGYPY

-132 CTFSKFDANRL
+132 CTFSKFDAKRL

-255 MLGNNNLRDEYKT
+255 MLGNNNLRNEYKT

-289 AGENVKTITLSVPNG
+289 TENVKTITLSVPNG

-315 YLYNRVTTTDTNSNY
+315 YLYNRITTTDTNSNY
-330 GLVNKV
+330 GLVNEFG
-336 DAKDGKITLVGEYK
+336 AKDENGKITLVGEYK
-350 IDADALKDH
+350 IDADAL
-359 DKDHGNVFA
+359 KDHGNVFA

-393 KVTVSLN
+393 KVTISLN
-400 TDYIE
+400 TDNVE
-405 SGSAYLALG
+405 SGKAYLALG

-461 DSDNK
+461 DSGDK
-466 AKGYILVDDLKIEET
+466 ATGYILVDDLKIEET

-503 TDAFVNKSGTDING
+503 TDAFANISGTDING

-529 SVDDKTPYVSSNFS
+529 SADDKTPYVSSNFS

-592 YDGDKDTN
+592 YDGDKDVN
-600 SAVKAIATFA
+600 SAAKAIATFA

-719 KFFKDGGVNE
+719 KFFKEGGLND
-729 KGEFQSTSFG
+729 KDEFQSTSFG

-794 FGIYAGGDSYLFI
+794 FGIYAGGDSYLLI

-853 YLMTDNNIAETNVDS
+853 YLMTDNNISETNVDS

-1005 FGLAITPD
+1005 FGLATTPD

-1117 SQTIEVDSTDWKEYV
+1117 SQTIEVNSTSWKEYV

-1188 DDFDKLV
+1188 DEFDKHV
-1195 DDFKAEPAN
+1195 NDFKAAN
-1204 AGLTVNTVKYS
+1204 TDLTVNTVKYS

-1241 NWVIFTSVAFGAIVI
+1241 NWVIFTSVAFGAIVV